1 MKIEI
6 IIVGDE
12 IIEGFTQD
20 TNSQY
25 LASILYKVGLRP
37 LRITKVGD
45 DEEEIATLLKEALK
59 RSDIIIVTGGLG
71 PTPDDRTR
79 EASAKAL
86 GLPLVKNE
94 AYLERIKGIF
104 EKFKIPFTEAEER
117 FALLPEGAEILPN
130 PIGLCGFKLI
140 YQNQNL
146 FFLPGVP
153 QEVKAIVEISLLPF
167 LQEKSQLRFFT
178 ETIRCF
184 GLTEGQAQKLLQDI
198 KDELPVEIAYL
209 PHPPE
214 LQLRIKVKEEQRE
227 KGEEILRKAINLIR
241 ERLGEAFIGLGNET
255 LEEVVGIKL
264 RQNGFTLATAESCTG
279 GLIAHRITQ
288 IPGSSEYFLGGIV
301 CYSNESK
308 IRDLGIPVEVIERYG
323 PVSFECAQLMAEK
336 VKERFKSTFG
346 LATTGIAGPGGGT
359 AENPVGTVYIG
370 LAGPEG
376 TRVKRYQFWGN
387 REQVKLMASEV
398 ALDRLRRWLIS
409 SNAQ

>member
-1 MKIEI
+1 MRIEL

-12 IIEGFTQD
+12 IIEGFIED

-25 LASILYKVGLRP
+25 LASILYKVGLKVQ
-37 LRITKVGD
+37 RITKVGD
-45 DEEEIATLLKEALK
+45 DEEEISALLKEAVT
-59 RSDIIIVTGGLG
+59 RSDLIIVTGGLG

-94 AYLERIKGIF
+94 AYLERIKEIF

-130 PIGLCGFKLI
+130 PLGLCGFKLT
-140 YQNQNL
+140 YRNRSL
-146 FFLPGVP
+146 FFLPGIP
-153 QEVKAIVEISLLPF
+153 QEVKAIAEISLLPF
-167 LQEKSQLRFFT
+167 LQEKSHSRYFI

-184 GLTEGQAQKLLQDI
+184 GLTEGQAQKLLRDI

-209 PHPPE
+209 PHLPE
-214 LQLRIKVKEEQRE
+214 LHLRIKVKEENKE
-227 KGEEILRKAINLIR
+227 KGDQILRKAIDLIR
-241 ERLGEAFIGLGNET
+241 ERLGEAFIGLENET
-255 LEEVVGIKL
+255 LEKVVGTKL
-264 RQNGFTLATAESCTG
+264 KENGFTLATAESCTG

-308 IRDLGIPVEVIERYG
+308 IRELGIPVEIIEKYG

-336 VKERFKSTFG
+336 VRERFKSTHG
-346 LATTGIAGPGGGT
+346 LSTTGIAGPGGGT
-359 AENPVGTVYIG
+359 SEHPVGTVYIG
-370 LAGPEG
+370 LAGPKG
-376 TRVKRYQFWGN
+376 TKVKRYQFWGD
-387 REQVKLMASEV
+387 REQIKLMASEV
-398 ALDRLRRWLIS
+398 ALDRLRRSLIS
-409 SNAQ
+409 LNS